1 MLFVSQML
9 IVSDYVYVFTLKTEG
24 GRRVWYMVYISLLY
38 FTFLFLFFF
47 FSLFSLTIQDD
58 MVGMMID

>member
-1 MLFVSQML
+1 ML
-9 IVSDYVYVFTLKTEG
+9 IVSDYVYAFTSKTED

-38 FTFLFLFFF
+38 FTFLFFFF
-47 FSLFSLTIQDD
+47 FSLTIQDD